1 VAQAAF
7 ALLFREPP
15 DKPEVL
21 RFLQAT
27 VRHFCNTF
35 ELDGM
40 GEFILVTGGELDA
53 VLSIWIA
60 AEVRDFAEAKRGV
73 DFVALQFDPRNLGCV
88 ELNV

>member
-1 VAQAAF
+1 
-7 ALLFREPP
+7 
-15 DKPEVL
+15 
-21 RFLQAT
+21 
-27 VRHFCNTF
+27 
-35 ELDGM
+35 M